1 MQTNKDFQEEPRKP
15 GKKIAVLLSEGI
27 DPQVSMELLSVMYED
42 SDIEP
47 ISFEQM
53 GDSDDGLITSQDLMA
68 PLIINVKSEII
79 CPMLPM
85 FDSEIF
91 VLNYQKFYEE

>member
-1 MQTNKDFQEEPRKP
+1 MQTYQDFQNPPKKS
-15 GKKIAVLLSEGI
+15 KKIAVLLSEEI
-27 DPQVSMELLSVMYED
+27 DPEISMELLSIMYED

-53 GDSDDGLITSQDLMA
+53 APEDDGLIASQDLME
-68 PLIINVKSEII
+68 PLIINVKAEII

-91 VLNYQKFYEE
+91 VLNYQKFYEG